1 MRSDM
6 PHPIAAVPTDMN
18 LSLHL
23 NMADDA
29 ALYFRQI
36 YDIVE
41 KLESNS
47 MTILAFSSFV
57 LYVLQRTISS
67 PLES

>member
-1 MRSDM
+1 M

-47 MTILAFSSFV
+47 MTILVFSSFV
-57 LYVLQRTISS
+57 RHVPLPTKFS
-67 PLES
+67 PHERERD